1 MSRLFNRFG
10 LAIYGICACI
20 SVSVSHAETVIVGGT
35 GSALES
41 IRQLGTAYQK
51 QNKDFQIKVLP
62 SIGSSGALKGLAERS
77 VDIGLIARPLKDA
90 EKAQGIQ
97 ATRLVQTPVVLA
109 TSKRTEKT
117 ISGAQLEDI
126 YAGKNKHWSDNTPVR
141 LILRPLNE
149 TDNQLVSALTPGMK
163 SALEAAAGRDG
174 LLTALTDQ
182 ESADALEKLPG
193 SLGSASLALLVSEK
207 RKLEVLTLN
216 GIAPQER
223 GKVNLEYPLMKP
235 LYVAAHE
242 DAKPIVRKF
251 IAYLQSPA
259 GTAVL
264 EKNGYTHEFR

>member
-1 MSRLFNRFG
+1 MSRLFKRIGF
-10 LAIYGICACI
+10 AIFGICACMGI
-20 SVSVSHAETVIVGGT
+20 TVSHAETVIVGGT

-41 IRQLGTAYQK
+41 IRQLGTAYAK
-51 QNKDFQIKVLP
+51 QNKEFQISVLP

-97 ATRLVQTPVVLA
+97 ATRLAQTPVVLV
-109 TSKRTEKT
+109 TSKRTEKAIT
-117 ISGAQLEDI
+117 GAQLEDI
-126 YAGKNKHWSDNTPVR
+126 YAGKNRRWADNLPVR
-141 LILRPLNE
+141 LILRPLTE

-163 SALEAAAGRDG
+163 SALEAAAVRDG

-193 SLGSASLALLVSEK
+193 SLGSASLSLVVSEK

-216 GIAPQER
+216 GVAPLER

>member
-1 MSRLFNRFG
+1 MSQLLGKFG
-10 LAIYGICACI
+10 SAIFGICACI
-20 SVSVSHAETVIVGGT
+20 GVTVSHAEIVIVGGT
-35 GSALES
+35 GSALGT
-41 IRQLGTAYQK
+41 IRQLGAAYEK

-90 EKAQGIQ
+90 EKAQAIQ
-97 ATRLVQTPVVLA
+97 ATRLVQTPVVLV
-109 TSKRTEKT
+109 TSKRSEKA
-117 ISGAQLEDI
+117 ISGAQIEDL
-126 YAGKNKHWSDNTPVR
+126 YSGKNKRWSDNSPVR
-141 LILRPLNE
+141 LILRPLSE
-149 TDNQLVSALTPGMK
+149 TDNQLVSTLTPGMK
-163 SALEAAAGRDG
+163 VALEAAAARDG

-193 SLGSASLALLVSEK
+193 SLGLASLSLIVSEK
-207 RKLEVLTLN
+207 RKLEVLALN
-216 GIAPQER
+216 GVAPLER

-259 GTAVL
+259 GIAIL